1 MELKSILEDA
11 KTGAGVPSLNQ
22 LAEFVGASGPA
33 LSRQN
38 TGHTYPRPETMVNL
52 CKLGGHDPKLGLL
65 YLGYWTSKGEAKLV
79 YKSLVAE
86 REATLCTRVS
96 SKT

>member
-11 KTGAGVPSLNQ
+11 KTGAGVPSLRQ
-22 LAEFVGASGPA
+22 LADFVGASVTA

-38 TGHTYPRPETMVNL
+38 AGHGYPRQETMVNL
-52 CKLGGHDPKLGLL
+52 CKLGGHDQKLGLL
-65 YLGYWTSKGEAKLV
+65 YLGYWTSKGEAKV
-79 YKSLVAE
+79 IYKSLVAE
-86 REATLCTRVS
+86 REATLNAREL